1 VENLSFLNLEKGI
14 HLDEDKPFNRLV
26 RLLEGFAVS
35 PPIAFVI
42 CGELLASPHM
52 PDSYDVLS
60 ERLEKLGRKAVE
72 LNLRETHFV
81 FIPSSS
87 DPGLGDCLPR

>member
-1 VENLSFLNLEKGI
+1 M
-14 HLDEDKPFNRLV
+14 DEEKPFNRLI
-26 RLLEGFAVS
+26 RLLEGFAVA
-35 PPIAFVI
+35 PPIAFVL

-52 PDSYDVLS
+52 PNSYDVLS
-60 ERLEKLGRKAVE
+60 ERLEKLARKAVE
-72 LNLRETHFV
+72 LDLRDTHFV